1 MFQRIHGPFGPD
13 PRKIHQGL
21 RRFITAR
28 KESTASV
35 AHLGIGP
42 LGSSVKLPGA
52 RLGNWWFRNPHTKDF
67 GKTWINSKNSFFV
80 WWDCQGLVNL
90 KMCKCLWTRQWVRC
104 DFHDERKTSLRRWS
118 RCNLADYETHSADSR
133 SFSVFSTMQ
142 QYSSQWVLW
151 PFSYYWTGK
160 VCLVHEIIIFT
171 CRTVF

>member
-1 MFQRIHGPFGPD
+1 MFRVEISTNPWPLRPRSAKNPPRPTTLHHGAERIHRLGGTS
-13 PRKIHQGL
+13 GNWAAWL
-21 RRFITAR
+21 RNRET
-28 KESTASV
+28 
-35 AHLGIGP
+35 
-42 LGSSVKLPGA
+42 PGGYQ
-52 RLGNWWFRNPHTKDF
+52 LGNWWFRNPHTKDF
-67 GKTWINSKNSFFV
+67 GKTWINPKNSFFV

-151 PFSYYWTGK
+151 PFSYVTSLMFFK
-160 VCLVHEIIIFT
+160 RL
-171 CRTVF
+171 